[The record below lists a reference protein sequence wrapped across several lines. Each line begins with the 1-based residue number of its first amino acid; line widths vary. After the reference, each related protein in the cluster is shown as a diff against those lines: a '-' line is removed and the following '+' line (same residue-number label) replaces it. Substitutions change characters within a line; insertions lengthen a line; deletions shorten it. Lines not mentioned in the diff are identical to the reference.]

1 MKESISSRIRRI
13 IAGTANSIV
22 EKIEGLAPEAVLKE
36 AIREVD
42 SAIDEVRAEMGNTT
56 SPRPSASS
64 TKAWADLRP
73 ARKDLLELAVSH
85 LTSKTSSRL

>member
-36 AIREVD
+36 AIRSGFRD
-42 SAIDEVRAEMGNTT
+42 R
-56 SPRPSASS
+56 
-64 TKAWADLRP
+64 
-73 ARKDLLELAVSH
+73 
-85 LTSKTSSRL
+85 

>member
-1 MKESISSRIRRI
+1 MKSISSRIRRI

-42 SAIDEVRAEMGNTT
+42 SAIDEVRAEMGDFSRSTT

-64 TKAWADLRP
+64 TKSMGRSP
-73 ARKDLLELAVSH
+73 A
-85 LTSKTSSRL
+85 SSRLP